1 MSNPISILSVKS
13 AQLSKQ
19 KLLPKTKQANN
30 YLPNKQKV
38 KIDFSVCKTTRKFIH
53 SSVNYPITIVLNVCK
68 HIPRP

>member
-38 KIDFSVCKTTRKFIH
+38 KIDFFFS
-53 SSVNYPITIVLNVCK
+53 L
-68 HIPRP
+68 